1 MCGVAQP
8 PSQRARRARP
18 SGRGR
23 GPRGQSASYLLVGV
37 GRRALIG
44 RCRPA
49 LSERCITS
57 GRRAAAWTRLLPWRA
72 CSRAL
77 QVPPPCPQG
86 RPRLPRPT
94 CGFAQGTVVLPAGSL
109 HVPRSARGIGTGY
122 LPIAPLP
129 RPSCL
134 WDRPRY
140 PRLTHG
146 VAPSTLALP
155 CGVAP
160 GTPVLLAGSPQGTR
174 PPPSSPSGSPRIIRL
189 SPLPTGLP
197 AGSPGCPRLACW
209 PRGVVAR
216 IWCGSRLGKF
226 GGWARRLEEPGVR
239 RHRSSR
245 RPAGRRV
252 CCQGPGARGE

>member
-1 MCGVAQP
+1 MAGVD
-8 PSQRARRARP
+8 RRCQSVASPLDAGLR
-18 SGRGR
+18 RGR
-23 GPRGQSASYLLVGV
+23 GSFRGAPARGPFRYP
-37 GRRALIG
+37 
-44 RCRPA
+44 RPA
-49 LSERCITS
+49 
-57 GRRAAAWTRLLPWRA
+57 RRVAPGYPA
-72 CSRAL
+72 
-77 QVPPPCPQG
+77 
-86 RPRLPRPT
+86 
-94 CGFAQGTVVLPAGSL
+94 LPAGL
-109 HVPRSARGIGTGY
+109 PRVPSSCPRGRSTYRA
-122 LPIAPLP
+122 LPVGSTLVSFPFAPLP

-134 WDRPRY
+134 WGRPRY

-146 VAPSTLALP
+146 VAQSTLALP

-160 GTPVLLAGSPQGTR
+160 GTPVLPAGSPQGTR
-174 PPPSSPSGSPRIIRL
+174 PPPSSPAGSPRIIRL

-216 IWCGSRLGKF
+216 SWCGSRLGRF
-226 GGWARRLEEPGVR
+226 GGWARRLEDRGVR